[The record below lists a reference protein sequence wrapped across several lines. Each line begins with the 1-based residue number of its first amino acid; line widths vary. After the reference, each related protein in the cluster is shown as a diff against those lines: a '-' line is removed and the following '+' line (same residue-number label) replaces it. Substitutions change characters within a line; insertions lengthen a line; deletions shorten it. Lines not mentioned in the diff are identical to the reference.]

1 MQSRTFIIAEENKMK
16 GLVHSLETFGLVDGP
31 GVRYIVFMQ
40 GCRMRCQFCH
50 NPETWDME
58 NGELWEAKDL
68 FERAYRYKTYWMK
81 NGKLNGGI
89 TVSGG
94 EPLLQIDFVT
104 EFFKSNNPYPKPN
117 FAATKANG

>member
-1 MQSRTFIIAEENKMK
+1 MTGRI
-16 GLVHSLETFGLVDGP
+16 HSYESLGTLDGP
-31 GVRYIVFMQ
+31 GLRYIVFMQ
-40 GCRMRCQFCH
+40 GCPMRCQFCH

-104 EFFKSNNPYPKPN
+104 EFFKNICFN
-117 FAATKANG
+117 ATN